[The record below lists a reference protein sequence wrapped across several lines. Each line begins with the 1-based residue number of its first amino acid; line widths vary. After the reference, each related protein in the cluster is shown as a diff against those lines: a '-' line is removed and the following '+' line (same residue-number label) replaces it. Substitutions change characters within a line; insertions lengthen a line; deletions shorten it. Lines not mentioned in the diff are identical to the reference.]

1 MKYSVEKYEDY
12 QVLQLQDHNLN
23 AALAPH
29 LKSQLVI
36 FRNEGIQSVIIDLQE
51 VKYIDSSG
59 LSALL
64 TGKRLWEGVG
74 SFVVSGPFSPTVK
87 KIFTISKLDTV
98 LNIVP
103 TLQEAKDF
111 VAMENLERE
120 INADDDLED

>member
-12 QVLQLQDHNLN
+12 LVMQLQDHNLN
-23 AALAPH
+23 AALAPK

-36 FRNEGIQSVIIDLQE
+36 FRNEGVPSIIIDLSE

-64 TGKRLWEGVG
+64 TGKRLWEEAG
-74 SFVVSGPFSPTVK
+74 SFVISGPFNPTVK
-87 KIFTISKLDTV
+87 KIFAISKLESV
-98 LNIVP
+98 LNIIP
-103 TLQEAKDF
+103 TLQESRDF

-120 INADDDLED
+120 INAGGSEDQ